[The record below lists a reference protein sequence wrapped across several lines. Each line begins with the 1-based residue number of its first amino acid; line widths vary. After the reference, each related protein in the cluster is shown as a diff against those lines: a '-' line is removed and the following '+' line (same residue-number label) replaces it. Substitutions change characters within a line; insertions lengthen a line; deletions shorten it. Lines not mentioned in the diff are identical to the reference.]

1 MEIFVISCDGYLWER
16 AYTSLNELQSRGFV
30 IDFNS
35 LDTNNYVRTTKYNG
49 ITYTNYAKIK
59 RVYL

>member
-16 AYTSLNELQSRGFV
+16 AYTSLNDAKKELQSRGFL

-35 LDTNNYVRTTKYNG
+35 LQIYAFFSIPTNF
-49 ITYTNYAKIK
+49 
-59 RVYL
+59 